1 MQDSYRRFIVLFIV
15 FASAL
20 LLTIGLRKLTG
31 KAGLFD
37 FLKQNPPASARADNA
52 GKHPDLTVTLSERSP
67 VSASAVSN
75 LSELSVEYAKIARA
89 VRPSVVNVDTT
100 GTKRTRV
107 TDRMGRTGYLPKN
120 TKGQGSGVI
129 VSEEGHIIT
138 NHHVIADKQKIIIT
152 LANEDKYEAKL
163 IAFDPSTDIALL
175 KIESQGELRALK
187 FGDSDKVRE
196 GHIVLGFGNPF
207 GIGRSVT
214 NGIVSARRSSRSDR
228 QPSLFQTNVA
238 INPGNSGGPLVNI
251 LGEIVGINSSIFSS
265 DKDNPSFQGISFAIP
280 SNIVKKTFMD
290 LLEFQRPMRGYLGI
304 YADDIDSPQIR
315 DHYNYEEE
323 GGALV
328 HEVAEGSPAAKA
340 GVKEEDIVMKYDQVA
355 IKGGADLMS
364 LIQKS
369 EINKEV
375 EIVVWR
381 EKKRQTL
388 NAKINQVDVGIS
400 NAQAPNL
407 SIQQAKSILNAI
419 GIQPIN
425 LGPSSVNGVGVRH
438 VIPNSLADG
447 KIMPG
452 DIIYQINNTPIYHV
466 NHFFQVV
473 VSTAS
478 TTMTQL
484 YIIRNGQRYS
494 LPITLEQVNRH

>member
-1 MQDSYRRFIVLFIV
+1 MHDSYRRFIVLFIV

-20 LLTIGLRKLTG
+20 LMTIGTRKLTG
-31 KAGLFD
+31 GAGLFD
-37 FLKQNPPASARADNA
+37 FLKQRPPASAVFDTPA
-52 GKHPDLTVTLSERSP
+52 PVTLPKSSP
-67 VSASAVSN
+67 VPASSVEN
-75 LSELSVEYAKIARA
+75 LSELSIEYAKIAQA

-107 TDRMGRTGYLPKN
+107 RDRRGRTGYLPRS
-120 TKGQGSGVI
+120 TRGQGSGVI

-138 NHHVIADKQKIIIT
+138 NHHVIADKQKILVT
-152 LANEDKYEAKL
+152 LANEDKHEAKL
-163 IAFDPSTDIALL
+163 IAYDPATDIALL
-175 KIESQGELRALK
+175 KIESSEKFRALK
-187 FGDSDKVRE
+187 FGNSDEVRE

-304 YADDIDSPQIR
+304 YADDIDSPQVR
-315 DHYNYEEE
+315 EHYNYKDG

-328 HEVAEGSPAAKA
+328 HEVAEGSPAAAA
-340 GVKEEDIVMKYDQVA
+340 GIREEDIVIKYDQTA

-381 EKKRQTL
+381 ENRRETL
-388 NAKINQVDVGIS
+388 KAKISQIDIGIS
-400 NAQAPNL
+400 NAEAPNL
-407 SIQQAKSILNAI
+407 TIEQARSVLNAI
-419 GIQPIN
+419 GIKPTN
-425 LGPSSVNGVGVRH
+425 LGPSSVNGVVVKQ
-438 VIPNSLADG
+438 VIENSLADG

-452 DIIYQINNTPIYHV
+452 DIIYRINNTPIYHV
-466 NHFFQVV
+466 NHFYQVV
-473 VSTAS
+473 ITTAS

-484 YIIRNGQRYS
+484 YIIRNNKRYS
-494 LPITLEQVNRH
+494 LPVTLEQVNRQ

>member
-1 MQDSYRRFIVLFIV
+1 MQDSYRRFIVLFIIL
-15 FASAL
+15 ASAL
-20 LLTIGLRKLTG
+20 LVTIGVRKLSG
-31 KAGLFD
+31 RPGLFD
-37 FLKQNPPASARADNA
+37 FLKQNPPASAESN
-52 GKHPDLTVTLSERSP
+52 GTYKNLPVTLPEISP
-67 VSASAVSN
+67 VAASAVPHLTQ
-75 LSELSVEYAKIARA
+75 LSLEYAKIAQA

-100 GTKRTRV
+100 GTKQTRF
-107 TDRMGRTGYLPKN
+107 TDRRGRTGYLPKN
-120 TKGQGSGVI
+120 VKGQGSGVI

-152 LANEDKYEAKL
+152 LANEDKHEATL

-175 KIESQGELRALK
+175 KIESNEKLRALK
-187 FGDSDKVRE
+187 FGNSDKVRE

-214 NGIVSARRSSRSDR
+214 NGIVSARRSSRSDK

-265 DKDNPSFQGISFAIP
+265 DKENPSFQGISFAIP

-290 LLEFQRPMRGYLGI
+290 LLEYQRPMRGYLGI
-304 YADDIDSPQIR
+304 YADDIESPQVR
-315 DHYNYEEE
+315 EHYKYKED
-323 GGALV
+323 GGVLV
-328 HEVAEGSPAAKA
+328 HEVADGSPAAKA
-340 GVKEEDIVMKYDQVA
+340 GIQQEDIIIEYDQSP
-355 IKGGADLMS
+355 ITGGADLMS

-369 EINKEV
+369 PIGKEV

-381 EKKRQTL
+381 DRERQTL
-388 NAKINQVDVGIS
+388 NAKIAQVDIGIT
-400 NAQAPNL
+400 ATPALNL
-407 SIQQAKSILNAI
+407 TNQQAKSTHNAI

-425 LGPSSVNGVGVRH
+425 LGPSSVNGVGVRA
-438 VIPNSLADG
+438 VLPNSLAAG
-447 KIMPG
+447 KILPG

-466 NHFFQVV
+466 KHFYQVV
-473 VSTAS
+473 LTTAS

-484 YIIRNGQRYS
+484 YIIRNGKRYS
-494 LPITLEQVNRH
+494 LPIVLEQVNRQ

>member
-15 FASAL
+15 LSSAL
-20 LLTIGLRKLTG
+20 LVTIGIRKLSG
-31 KAGLFD
+31 SPGLFD
-37 FLKQNPPASARADNA
+37 FLKQTPPAVAIENNAD
-52 GKHPDLTVTLSERSP
+52 GGLDISVTLPESSP
-67 VSASAVSN
+67 VAASEVPS
-75 LSELSVEYAKIARA
+75 LIELSLEYAKIAQA

-100 GTKRTRV
+100 GTKRTRF
-107 TDRMGRTGYLPKN
+107 TDQRGRTGYLPRN
-120 TKGQGSGVI
+120 VKGQGSGVI

-175 KIESQGELRALK
+175 KIESDATFSPLK

-265 DKDNPSFQGISFAIP
+265 DKENPSFQGISFAIP

-290 LLEFQRPMRGYLGI
+290 LLEYQRPMRGYLGI
-304 YADDIDSPQIR
+304 YAGDLESPQVR
-315 DHYNYEEE
+315 KHYNYEED
-323 GGALV
+323 GGVLV

-340 GVKEEDIVMKYDQVA
+340 GIQQEDIIMEFDQSP
-355 IKGGADLMS
+355 IKGGEDLMT
-364 LIQKS
+364 LIQKAT
-369 EINKEV
+369 IGKEV

-381 EKKRQTL
+381 ENKRQTL
-388 NAKINQVDVGIS
+388 SAEIASVDIGMS
-400 NAQAPNL
+400 TTPAL
-407 SIQQAKSILNAI
+407 KLTTEQAKSILNAI

-425 LGPSSVNGVGVRH
+425 LGPSSVNGVGVRS
-438 VIPNSLADG
+438 VLPNSLAAG
-447 KIMPG
+447 KILPG
-452 DIIYQINNTPIYHV
+452 DIIYQINSTPIYHV
-466 NHFFQVV
+466 KHFYQVV
-473 VSTAS
+473 LTTAS
-478 TTMTQL
+478 TTMTQI
-484 YIIRNGQRYS
+484 YIIRNGKRYS
-494 LPITLEQVNRH
+494 LPIVLEQLNRQ

>member
-1 MQDSYRRFIVLFIV
+1 MHDSYRRFIVLFIV
-15 FASAL
+15 LSSAL
-20 LLTIGLRKLTG
+20 LVTIGVRKLSG
-31 KAGLFD
+31 KPGLFD
-37 FLKQNPPASARADNA
+37 FLKQNPPYSVGGNHA
-52 GKHPDLTVTLSERSP
+52 GVHPDVPVTLPENPPVAASEVP
-67 VSASAVSN
+67 N
-75 LSELSVEYAKIARA
+75 LTGLSMEYAKIARA
-89 VRPSVVNVDTT
+89 VRLSVVNVDTT

-107 TDRMGRTGYLPKN
+107 TERFGRTGIRPKN
-120 TKGQGSGVI
+120 VKGQGSGVI
-129 VSEEGHIIT
+129 VSKEGHIIT

-163 IAFDPSTDIALL
+163 IAFDPSTDLALL
-175 KIESQGELRALK
+175 KIESKEKLKALK
-187 FGDSDKVRE
+187 FGDSDRVRE
-196 GHIVLGFGNPF
+196 GHIVLAFGNPF

-238 INPGNSGGPLVNI
+238 INPGNSGGPLVNV

-265 DKDNPSFQGISFAIP
+265 DKENPSFQGISFAIP

-290 LLEFQRPMRGYLGI
+290 LLKYQRPRRGYLGL
-304 YADDIDSPQIR
+304 YADDIESPQVR
-315 DHYNYEEE
+315 EHYGYTED

-328 HEVAEGSPAAKA
+328 HEVAEGSPADKA
-340 GVKEEDIVMKYDQVA
+340 GLQKEDIIVKYDETP

-369 EINKEV
+369 DIGKEV

-381 EKKRQTL
+381 ENKL
-388 NAKINQVDVGIS
+388 ESLSAKISQVDVGIS
-400 NAQAPNL
+400 AAKAPDL
-407 SIQQAKSILNAI
+407 TLEQAKSILNAI

-425 LGPSSVNGVGVRH
+425 LGPSSVNGVGVRR

-452 DIIYQINNTPIYHV
+452 DIIYQINNTPIYHAK
-466 NHFFQVV
+466 HFFQVV
-473 VSTAS
+473 LSTAS

-484 YIIRNGQRYS
+484 YIIRNGKRYT
-494 LPITLEQVNRH
+494 LPVVLEQVNRQ

>member
-1 MQDSYRRFIVLFIV
+1 MQDSYRRFIILFIV
-15 FASAL
+15 LASAL
-20 LLTIGLRKLTG
+20 LVTIGVRKLSE
-31 KAGLFD
+31 KPGLFD
-37 FLKQNPPASARADNA
+37 FLKQNP
-52 GKHPDLTVTLSERSP
+52 
-67 VSASAVSN
+67 SASANDTGEYSD
-75 LSELSVEYAKIARA
+75 LSVTLPETSPVAVSAVPNLTKLSLEYAEIAQA

-107 TDRMGRTGYLPKN
+107 TDRLGRTGSLPKN
-120 TKGQGSGVI
+120 VKGQGSGVI

-138 NHHVIADKQKIIIT
+138 NHHVIADKQQIIIT

-175 KIESQGELRALK
+175 KIESDEKLSPLK
-187 FGDSDKVRE
+187 FGNSDKVRE

-238 INPGNSGGPLVNI
+238 INPGNSGGPLVNV

-265 DKDNPSFQGISFAIP
+265 DKENPSFQGISFAIP

-290 LLEFQRPMRGYLGI
+290 LLEYQRPMRGYLGI
-304 YADDIDSPQIR
+304 YADDIGSPQVR
-315 DHYNYEEE
+315 EYYNYKED
-323 GGALV
+323 GGVLV
-328 HEVAEGSPAAKA
+328 HEVADGSPAAKA
-340 GVKEEDIVMKYDQVA
+340 GVQQEDIIIEFDQSP
-355 IKGGADLMS
+355 ITGGADLMT

-369 EINKEV
+369 AIGKEV
-375 EIVVWR
+375 EIIVWR
-381 EKKRQTL
+381 ENKRETL
-388 NAKINQVDVGIS
+388 NAKISQVDVGIS
-400 NAQAPNL
+400 TTPALNL
-407 SIQQAKSILNAI
+407 SNYQAKSILNAI

-438 VIPNSLADG
+438 VLPNSLAAG
-447 KIMPG
+447 KILPG

-466 NHFFQVV
+466 KHFYQVV
-473 VSTAS
+473 LSTAS

-484 YIIRNGQRYS
+484 YIIRNGKRYS
-494 LPITLEQVNRH
+494 LPIVLEQVNRQ